1 LNIFLRILSFLGGGL
16 CHQEVERTFSIES
29 LNMPV
34 CSRCTGIY
42 LGIFLSLLALILIE
56 RKIKGEFPSLKIVL
70 ISVGVFL
77 IMGLDVVLS
86 TLGFIKSNNIIRMV
100 TGFMSGWF
108 MVLLLFPLANNS
120 MFKKFVRK
128 NYLDCWKKFIIW
140 LAAGAAGAILFVFTY
155 QYAIIFWSTLA
166 VLGLLLF
173 ITLILFILFFSLN
186 RKLLG
191 SIDTW
196 KKYLAAI
203 MVGIISS
210 AALLTIFSYL
220 RRFLI

>member
-1 LNIFLRILSFLGGGL
+1 MNIFLRILSFLGGGL
-16 CHQEVERTFSIES
+16 CHQEVERTFSIDS

-42 LGIFLSLLALILIE
+42 LGILLSLLALILIE

-77 IMGLDVVLS
+77 VMGLDVVLS
-86 TLGFIKSNNIIRMV
+86 TIGLIRSSNIIRMV
-100 TGFMSGWF
+100 TGFMTGWF
-108 MVLLLFPLANNS
+108 IVLLLFPLANNS
-120 MFKKFVRK
+120 MFKRFVRK
-128 NYLDCWKKFIIW
+128 SYLDDWKKFIIW
-140 LAAGAAGAILFVFTY
+140 IIAGIVGMILFIFTY
-155 QYAIIFWSTLA
+155 QYAFIFWSTLEI
-166 VLGLLLF
+166 LGLITF
-173 ITLILFILFFSLN
+173 ITLILFIIFFSLN

-203 MVGIISS
+203 AVGVVSS
-210 AALLTIFSYL
+210 AALLSLFSYL